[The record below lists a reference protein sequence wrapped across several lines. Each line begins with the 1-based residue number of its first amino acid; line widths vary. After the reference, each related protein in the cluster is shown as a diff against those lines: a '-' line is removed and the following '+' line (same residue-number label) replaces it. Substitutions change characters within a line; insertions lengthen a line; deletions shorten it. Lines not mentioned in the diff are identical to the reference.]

1 MSFSSANKSH
11 LEYSK
16 LHVASYCIFRLSLSE
31 STSSFACKN
40 MCLIAIKGSV
50 ECNWQYIIFNM
61 SPQVSFGRYM
71 PCGEVFELIP
81 LGKIGRHF
89 SDEIFWWIFMNE
101 NFLFWLK
108 FHWNLFVRVQLT
120 ISQHWFIYK
129 YTGQAIIWT
138 NTDPIHWRIHAALG
152 EDQFNDVNDVE
163 VRF

>member
-71 PCGEVFELIP
+71 PRGEVFELIP

-89 SDEIFWWIFMNE
+89 SDEIFCWIFMNE
-101 NFLFWLK
+101 KFSILIEISLK
-108 FHWNLFVRVQLT
+108 FVRKGPIDNITALVYIYIHDRPLSEPTLT
-120 ISQHWFIYK
+120 RF
-129 YTGQAIIWT
+129 
-138 NTDPIHWRIHAALG
+138 TDAYMRH
-152 EDQFNDVNDVE
+152 
-163 VRF
+163 